1 LPGYRAQ
8 DITHVQFEGNEDLD
22 DAKASE
28 YLTLGQA
35 ARLLGVSAKTVDR
48 WARQG
53 RIPFVTTPSGRRGFP
68 CDEIKAIASRTT

>member
-1 LPGYRAQ
+1 VEFGGDEHL
-8 DITHVQFEGNEDLD
+8 E
-22 DAKASE
+22 ASNAPE

-68 CDEIKAIASRTT
+68 CDKIKAITSRTT

>member
-1 LPGYRAQ
+1 LEA
-8 DITHVQFEGNEDLD
+8 E
-22 DAKASE
+22 KAPE

-53 RIPFVTTPSGRRGFP
+53 HIPFVTTPSGRRGFP
-68 CDEIKAIASRTT
+68 CDKVKAIASRTT

>member
-1 LPGYRAQ
+1 M
-8 DITHVQFEGNEDLD
+8 D
-22 DAKASE
+22 DAKPPE

-53 RIPFVTTPSGRRGFP
+53 RIPFVITDSGRRGFP
-68 CDEIKAIASRTT
+68 CSEIKAMASRTT